1 MVERMP
7 FIPLPKLRYTLPRHE
22 PWMLTTTGARKDM
35 SSTREAINYWPQ
47 TATAKAFWGQQELPP
62 YRELLR
68 ATLAWADPQVGERW
82 LDLGCGGGGLTK
94 GLWRMS
100 EGTVA
105 EIVGLDCAS
114 ANAEVYAQLQARLYP
129 PPGAYVRFVAADFSK
144 GLPFPD
150 DEPFDG
156 VVSGLAIQYA
166 ESYSAE
172 RACWTSAGYDRL
184 LAEVYRVLRPGGR
197 FVFSVNVP
205 EPAWWKV
212 ALYSIGGAFSASHPL
227 RYLEKSW
234 AMYSYGGW
242 LKREARKGRFHFL
255 PRQAIAAKL
264 QAAGFVG
271 IAGQRSFAGQAY
283 VFRAWKPHR

>member
-1 MVERMP
+1 
-7 FIPLPKLRYTLPRHE
+7 
-22 PWMLTTTGARKDM
+22 M
-35 SSTREAINYWPQ
+35 SSALEAINYWPQ

-62 YRELLR
+62 YKELLQT
-68 ATLAWADPQVGERW
+68 TLAWANPQVGERW

-105 EIVGLDCAS
+105 EIIGLDCAP
-114 ANAEVYAQLQARLYP
+114 ANAEAYARLQARLYP
-129 PPGAYVRFVAADFSK
+129 PSGDAVRFVAADFSN
-144 GLPFPD
+144 GLPFAD

-166 ESYSAE
+166 ESYSAALG
-172 RACWTSAGYDRL
+172 RWTCDGYDGL

-212 ALYSIGGAFSASHPL
+212 ALSSIGGAFFASHPL
-227 RYLEKSW
+227 RYLEKAW

-255 PRQAIAAKL
+255 PRQVIAAKMH
-264 QAAGFVG
+264 AAGYVG
-271 IAGQRSFAGQAY
+271 IAGQRSFARQAY
-283 VFRAWKPHR
+283 VFRAWKPKP